1 MVDADEYSRERIRL
15 ALLPDPVWTLVEAEV
30 GNAAEKSLELSGLGV
45 LFIPIGH
52 LLDINP
58 RPFPLPVLAVGP
70 SALFD
75 AVPDGICDDLI
86 GDGWSA
92 AELRY
97 RLRRL
102 VHPKCAFADAR
113 TISCTP
119 LRLTADDRS
128 VDLTPI
134 QYQLLSMLL
143 RIRGASVPREA
154 LIAVMIGNGKRRE
167 GGRALDM
174 HISRLR
180 SKLRAVTSD
189 WAHPPRIRADRGSG
203 YSLG

>member
-1 MVDADEYSRERIRL
+1 M
-15 ALLPDPVWTLVEAEV
+15 PVEHV
-30 GNAAEKSLELSGLGV
+30 LG
-45 LFIPIGH
+45 IT
-52 LLDINP
+52 P
-58 RPFPLPVLAVGP
+58 RPFPLPVLAIGP
-70 SALFD
+70 PALFD

-86 GDGWSA
+86 GDQWGA

-102 VHPKCAFADAR
+102 IHPEFFFTDGR

-128 VDLTPI
+128 VGLTPT
-134 QYQLLSMLL
+134 QHQLLSMLL
-143 RIRGASVPREA
+143 RVRGASVPREA
-154 LIAVMIGNGKRRE
+154 LIAVLVGNGNLRK

-180 SKLRAVTSD
+180 SKLRTVTSD
-189 WAHPPRIRADRGSG
+189 WAHPPRITAHRGDG

>member
-1 MVDADEYSRERIRL
+1 MEV
-15 ALLPDPVWTLVEAEV
+15 VE
-30 GNAAEKSLELSGLGV
+30 GSNAAERSLELSGPGV
-45 LFIPIGH
+45 LLIPIEH
-52 LLDINP
+52 LPGITP

-70 SALFD
+70 AALFD
-75 AVPDGICDDLI
+75 AVLDGICDDLI
-86 GDGWSA
+86 RDQWNA

-102 VHPKCAFADAR
+102 VHLEGTSTDGR

-128 VDLTPI
+128 VDLTPT

-143 RIRGASVPREA
+143 RARGASVPREA
-154 LIAVMIGNGKRRE
+154 LIAVVGGHGGRGE

-180 SKLRAVTSD
+180 SKLRAATSD
-189 WAHPPRIRADRGSG
+189 WACPPQIIAHRGNG
-203 YSLG
+203 YSLAS